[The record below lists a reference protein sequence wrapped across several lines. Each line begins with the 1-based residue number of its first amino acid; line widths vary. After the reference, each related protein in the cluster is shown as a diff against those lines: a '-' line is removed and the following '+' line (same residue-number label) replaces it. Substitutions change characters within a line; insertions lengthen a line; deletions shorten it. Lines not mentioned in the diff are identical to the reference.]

1 MTTPF
6 APSSAPELTVG
17 GIDVTT
23 EGDLGS
29 QLGGRVD
36 VDVRYTVSNTGDTAL
51 HPRATVRVASQ
62 IGGGVGSPT
71 RELRT
76 LAPGESVTVHEHI
89 AHVLP
94 FAIVTVRS
102 EAPRA
107 TASASTPV
115 IPWLLL
121 LVVALV
127 AGAVVMLLVTR
138 ARRTGR
144 VRRARAGAPPPGRS
158 PRSHAG

>member
-1 MTTPF
+1 MPT
-6 APSSAPELTVG
+6 SSSRPELTVG
-17 GIDVTT
+17 GVDVTT

-36 VDVRYTVSNTGDTAL
+36 VDVRYTVRNTGATAL
-51 HPRATVRVASQ
+51 HPHATVRVSSQ
-62 IGGGVGSPT
+62 IGGGVGSPA

-94 FAIVTVRS
+94 FGSVDAIVTVRS

-121 LVVALV
+121 LVLV
-127 AGAVVMLLVTR
+127 LLAAGVVLGV
-138 ARRTGR
+138 ARRSRR
-144 VRRARAGAPPPGRS
+144 VRRARAGAPPPDRS

>member
-1 MTTPF
+1 VPTASPQ
-6 APSSAPELTVG
+6 PELTVG
-17 GIDVTT
+17 GVDVTT

-36 VDVRYTVSNTGDTAL
+36 VDVRYTVRNTGDTTL

-76 LAPGESVTVHEHI
+76 LAPGESITVHEHI

-94 FAIVTVRS
+94 FGSVDAIVTVRS
-102 EAPRA
+102 EAPRD

-127 AGAVVMLLVTR
+127 AGGVVVFLVKR
-138 ARRTGR
+138 ARR
-144 VRRARAGAPPPGRS
+144 VRRARAGVPPPDRS
-158 PRSHAG
+158 PRSPAA